1 MSNNIKIR
9 VREDSMGCLHL
20 TPIKESYID
29 QIINYLKEF
38 NVESD
43 GSAFIQSDYD
53 VESFYEDCNYRQKR
67 DIQSGWG
74 ATMLFD
80 AWTFLNYIGWDACES
95 LELK

>member
-1 MSNNIKIR
+1 MNIKVN

-20 TPIKESYID
+20 NPIKESYIN

-38 NVESD
+38 NVKSD
-43 GSAFIQSDYD
+43 GSVLIQSDYD
-53 VESFYEDCNYRQKR
+53 VESFYEDCSYRQRK

-74 ATMLFD
+74 ATMLLD
-80 AWTFLNYIGWDACES
+80 AWTFLNYIGWDACDS

>member
-29 QIINYLKEF
+29 QIIDYLKEF
-38 NVESD
+38 NVDSD
-43 GSAFIQSDYD
+43 GSVLIQSDYD